1 MATREELEQIRHVLQ
16 NDKTSGKRCLV
27 GFDGFVDSMYR
38 PVRKRVDEGTALY
51 YDTIASFGDRIIK
64 SAGKSS
70 DTEIALTDT
79 RAGGNGPLLSLAL
92 AAAGLQVTCMGMLGK
107 PVVQPVFSLLKD
119 VCRCVSLGNPS
130 QTIAF
135 EFQDGKL
142 MFGCQ
147 SGQSALTWE
156 GINSMVGK
164 EQMDDMLQESQLI
177 ALVNWSYLWH
187 MNLILDGILASIADA
202 GVSDAG
208 IADAGVSAAGQN
220 RNEDMLPNGSDLC
233 EKTLFFD
240 LSDISGRSPEDIHKM
255 IHAIGNA
262 AKCFKTVM
270 GLNENEALTLA
281 QAVGLP
287 GEEGLPEMAAM
298 LREKTG
304 VDVLAIHSL
313 RESVAVDFSGTEM
326 CRNVYVENP
335 LLSTGGGDNFN
346 GGLCLGLL
354 SGLPLRHCL
363 VLAGA
368 AASLYVSTGESPGAG
383 KLLQFLQAHLE
394 A

>member
-16 NDKTSGKRCLV
+16 NDKTSVKRCLV

-38 PVRKRVDEGTALY
+38 PIRKRVDEGTALY

-92 AAAGLQVTCMGMLGK
+92 AAVGLQVTCMGMLGK

-119 VCRCVSLGNPS
+119 ACRCVSLGNPS

-187 MNLILDGILASIADA
+187 MDGILDGILASIVDA
-202 GVSDAG
+202 V
-208 IADAGVSAAGQN
+208 QN

-240 LSDISGRSPEDIHKM
+240 LSDISCRSPEDIHKM
-255 IHAIGNA
+255 IHATGEA

-281 QAVGLP
+281 QAVGLS

-304 VDVLAIHSL
+304 VGVLAIHSL

-354 SGLPLRHCL
+354 SGLPLRLCL